1 MPGRSDS
8 AQMNSAARKSGL
20 FPWRAFYSAWASE
33 WVRLSG
39 WRGPFIRVLVP
50 LGIVLPLVVTLVIG
64 GVAESLHGNGG
75 LIQVREVSTTNANYW
90 VIYLGITMYAV
101 VATYAQASSMR
112 GPVGELDSVLH
123 PRPVP
128 SIIARWLVV
137 SVAAAIGSFFS
148 VLMVM
153 VALPAL
159 YPQVYGSVSA
169 SSVEGVR
176 FLWAAPLYAVAACG
190 IGVGIGAL
198 VAVPA
203 AAITV
208 ITVWSLLI
216 ENAVVFVPHGGE
228 LVGWM
233 PFLNGIY
240 GTGQEIALEPPW
252 SSNGSLLYVMVWAAV
267 IMLLGTCS
275 AVRRSRRPR

>member
-1 MPGRSDS
+1 
-8 AQMNSAARKSGL
+8 
-20 FPWRAFYSAWASE
+20 
-33 WVRLSG
+33 
-39 WRGPFIRVLVP
+39 

-90 VIYLGITMYAV
+90 VIYLGITMYTV

-112 GPVGELDSVLH
+112 GSGGELDSVLH

-128 SIIARWLVV
+128 SIIARWLVL

-153 VALPAL
+153 VALVAL

-176 FLWAAPLYAVAACG
+176 FLWATPLYAVAACG

-216 ENAVVFVPHGGE
+216 ENAVVFAP
-228 LVGWM
+228 
-233 PFLNGIY
+233 
-240 GTGQEIALEPPW
+240 
-252 SSNGSLLYVMVWAAV
+252 
-267 IMLLGTCS
+267 
-275 AVRRSRRPR
+275 SRG